1 MKQTKTRRLALA
13 FCCICLAFGMV
24 SAQEHGASAS
34 SSSSSTAQTEPAAKP
49 DQGQSAAAQQSQAQ
63 NPNAEFSQ
71 ELAKTSQEAAKEA
84 GIEDSK
90 VAMELKVEH
99 SPVVSWIGRVTK
111 IGPES
116 AYVLSLI
123 INFGILIAF
132 FWILMKGKIPQMFR
146 ERTATI
152 QKGIHEAQAASADAS
167 RRLKAVEERLTKL
180 DTDVA
185 EIRASAERDAAAE
198 EVRIRQAAEEDKR
211 KVVEAAETEITAI
224 ARNAR
229 RELKGYAAAL
239 AVDLASR
246 KIRVDEPTD
255 KVLVRE
261 FVDQLGKDGK

>member
-1 MKQTKTRRLALA
+1 MTLTKTRRLALGL
-13 FCCICLAFGMV
+13 FCICLTLGML

-34 SSSSSTAQTEPAAKP
+34 SSSGSSTAQTAKP
-49 DQGQSAAAQQSQAQ
+49 DQGQSPAAQQSQAQ
-63 NPNAEFSQ
+63 NPNTEFSE
-71 ELAKTSQEAAKEA
+71 ELAKTSEAAAEEA
-84 GIEDSK
+84 GKKDAKI
-90 VAMELKVEH
+90 AMELKAEH
-99 SPVVSWIGRVTK
+99 SPVVSWIGRIIG

-132 FWILMKGKIPQMFR
+132 FWILLKGKIPQMFR

-152 QKGIHEAQAASADAS
+152 KKGIQEAQAASADAS
-167 RRLKAVEERLTKL
+167 RRLQAVEERLAKL
-180 DTDVA
+180 DTEVG
-185 EIRASAERDAAAE
+185 EIRASAEREAAAE
-198 EVRIRQAAEEDKR
+198 EARIRQAAEEDKS
-211 KVVEAAETEITAI
+211 KIIEAAETEITAI

-229 RELKGYAAAL
+229 RELKGYAATL

-246 KIRVDEPTD
+246 KIRLDEPTD